1 MAHAHARAQ
10 QRRAQ
15 LGSQGKRI
23 AKPAPR
29 TSPSA
34 PNTHRMRRREKAM
47 GRIGRSG
54 KTPNNPDGSAPLGRK
69 CRKGNRGRCGPH
81 HLARPPEVQLR
92 ADPPAH
98 DVDFLARVHQR
109 AVHRVEVH
117 APCTQVPAQM
127 WLVSDSGCKPHYS
140 RPIPLCPFRFSSA
153 GASRSTVC
161 RVGLHR
167 HARAQRRPRLRT
179 DAGLSSDRR
188 RAFMWPSRA
197 FKGLKGRFSG
207 RTVH

>member
-1 MAHAHARAQ
+1 VRTGPAWLTHTRVRSSDALSSDRKASGSQSPHLAPLPRLQTHTACEDARRRWADRAQ
-10 QRRAQ
+10 WEITR
-15 LGSQGKRI
+15 
-23 AKPAPR
+23 
-29 TSPSA
+29 
-34 PNTHRMRRREKAM
+34 
-47 GRIGRSG
+47 
-54 KTPNNPDGSAPLGRK
+54 PDGSAPLGRK

-117 APCTQVPAQM
+117 TPCMQVPAQM
-127 WLVSDSGCKPHYS
+127 WLVSVSGCKPHYS

-167 HARAQRRPRLRT
+167 HARAQRRPTPRT
-179 DAGLSSDRR
+179 DAGLSRDRR
-188 RAFMWPSRA
+188 RAFM
-197 FKGLKGRFSG
+197 
-207 RTVH
+207 